1 MLLND
6 LRFLIAGILVVES
19 VGDALWFCFLV

>member
-19 VGDALWFCFLV
+19 VGDALWFCLLV